1 METGLQSMTEKTN
14 NIQKAETENTFKKLS
29 IQIGLNGLSF
39 CVLDTI
45 SNEILAFEK
54 VSFKTQSTPYL
65 MLKELKKLLGQAEGI
80 QNKFSDVVVIHK
92 SGLFSLVPKT
102 LFNKEELPNYL
113 KFNAKIMATDH
124 IVFDEINNYDV
135 VNVYVPF
142 TNINNYIFELFGEF
156 EFKHS
161 GTVLITTLLNQ
172 TRTASEPVCYVQVSD
187 KEMEMVVISE
197 KKLLFYNHFAFKT
210 AEDFLYYLLFGLE
223 QLDIDLEK
231 VQLKLFGA
239 IEESDTI
246 FELCYRYVKNV
257 SVFIPIDPTYPL
269 EQLETQT
276 IDFTNLSS
284 L

>member
-1 METGLQSMTEKTN
+1 METGLQSMTEKIN
-14 NIQKAETENTFKKLS
+14 NIQESETENTFKKLS
-29 IQIGLNGLSF
+29 IQVGLNGLSF

-54 VSFKTQSTPYL
+54 VSFKTPSTPYL
-65 MLKELKKLLGQAEGI
+65 MLKELKKLLGTVHEI

-92 SGLFSLVPKT
+92 NGLFSLVPKT

-124 IVFDEINNYDV
+124 IIYDEISNHDL

-142 TNINNYIFELFGEF
+142 ANINNYIFDLFGEF

-161 GTVLITTLLNQ
+161 GTVLIGTLLNQ
-172 TRTASEPVCYVQVSD
+172 TRTSSEPVCYVQVAD
-187 KEMEMVVISE
+187 KEMEMVVVSE
-197 KKLLFYNHFAFKT
+197 KKLLFYNHFTYKT

-223 QLDIDLEK
+223 QLHIDLEK
-231 VQLKLFGA
+231 VQLKLFGLV
-239 IEESDTI
+239 EEGDAI
-246 FELCYRYVKNV
+246 FELCHRYIRNV
-257 SVFIPIDPTYPL
+257 SVFVPIDPTYPL

-276 IDFTNLSS
+276 IDFTTLSS